1 MKGRTPSRLAIIAPA
16 IVCLAVSLAMSLQ
29 LVRQMREDLYWTPV
43 VDAPDLAVA
52 RARAEV
58 LVGGDLL
65 QDLIRE
71 GRVAV
76 DGRQL
81 TDDAVRVRFNNLD
94 AVTRAQ
100 MIILAASA
108 GAGISLLFV
117 AMLLPARERRRLD
130 EATGEV
136 LS

>member
-1 MKGRTPSRLAIIAPA
+1 
-16 IVCLAVSLAMSLQ
+16 MSLQ